1 MKLKPSYKIR
11 LLVCIKWFYPNVTNI
26 YFEILMPDNR
36 KILWHIY
43 ETWLPWDYLN
53 IIWTFYYNR
62 YLLLINAPNS
72 CNSRNINMCSNGNH
86 ILLLSSILNTLH
98 VCIHCTTLSITTLYI
113 SVYQFLYKPDLDLF
127 NRIFTRNIGED
138 ILS

>member
-1 MKLKPSYKIR
+1 
-11 LLVCIKWFYPNVTNI
+11 
-26 YFEILMPDNR
+26 MPDNR

-113 SVYQFLYKPDLDLF
+113 SVYQFLYKPDLDMF
-127 NRIFTRNIGED
+127 NWIFTRKSSIYKRRYTFIIHNYLVHVRSVMVFSTGWFI
-138 ILS
+138 